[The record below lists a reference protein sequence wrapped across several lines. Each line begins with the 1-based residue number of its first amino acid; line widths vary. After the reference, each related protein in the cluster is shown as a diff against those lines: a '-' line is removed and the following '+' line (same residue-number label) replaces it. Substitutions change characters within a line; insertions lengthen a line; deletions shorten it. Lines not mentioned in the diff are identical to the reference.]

1 MRLMKKLMFGYCLR
15 LQFIAIFIAI
25 IVMFTN
31 GQTYAQQTMQA
42 MPGNPVAKDF
52 KLKNLD
58 GEFVSLSDFKGQVV
72 MINFWATW
80 CPPCRKEMPSMQRAW
95 EQYQKND
102 IMMLAVHIGGDVD
115 EIWSFVSEYNLDF
128 PVLIDGNSKVS
139 NAWPILGIPTSFV
152 IDKQGKIAYRAIGGR
167 EWDSPQLMQM
177 MLSLNKK

>member
-1 MRLMKKLMFGYCLR
+1 MKKLMSVYCLR
-15 LQFIAIFIAI
+15 VQMAAIIIAIMVLIA
-25 IVMFTN
+25 N

-42 MPGNPVAKDF
+42 MPGNPVAKNF

-58 GEFVSLSDFKGQVV
+58 GEFVSLSDFKGKVV